1 VVSCTN
7 HRCYLPL
14 ALWMPATPTPTEVTS
29 RLQLVQVCNTAGS
42 SNFTKISH
50 MFHLYT
56 GEGGGRERG
65 KERHIYIFIRVYII
79 HELMKECVPV
89 CICGMWLSCAAR
101 WRHRAKYWKRKCWR
115 ACTRA
120 QWQSSRSRHKSS
132 ESGTCT
138 HTYAKCTMRQIC
150 TPTETPIRGEKEIKK
165 EREGVRYCS
174 CVPLFVVFVFGFSFF
189 QSHVDTT

>member
-1 VVSCTN
+1 MVSCTN
-7 HRCYLPL
+7 HRCYLRL

-29 RLQLVQVCNTAGS
+29 HLQLVQVCGS
-42 SNFTKISH
+42 SSFTKISH

-56 GEGGGRERG
+56 GGGERER
-65 KERHIYIFIRVYII
+65 KREREAYIHIHTCLHI

-101 WRHRAKYWKRKCWR
+101 WRDRAKYWKRKCWR

-120 QWQSSRSRHKSS
+120 QWQSSCSRHKSS

-138 HTYAKCTMRQIC
+138 HTYAKCTLRQTC

-165 EREGVRYCS
+165 KREGVRYCS

-189 QSHVDTT
+189 